1 MPRLR
6 ASGAPSP
13 IEVPA
18 RVEPRRP
25 MAPVAK
31 RMLSS
36 RLVLPERYGPHSATT
51 RCAPLPGLP
60 RGMVSDLMSSMDNVL
75 PFAARAPPPEGSGRW
90 MVATELGRSEALSG
104 KSFHP
109 DDGESIHRVRAT
121 GCGEDSCPPELGIVT
136 RRRPLRC

>member
-13 IEVPA
+13 MEVPA
-18 RVEPRRP
+18 RVDPRRP

-31 RMLSS
+31 RMLSR

-60 RGMVSDLMSSMDNVL
+60 PGIVSDLMSFMDNVL
-75 PFAARAPPPEGSGRW
+75 PLACVAPLK
-90 MVATELGRSEALSG
+90 A
-104 KSFHP
+104 P
-109 DDGESIHRVRAT
+109 DDGRYRTRPERSLVR
-121 GCGEDSCPPELGIVT
+121 GIVSS
-136 RRRPLRC
+136 